1 MYDIQHVLYTIGT
14 SVFQN
19 AAKATLVRVAISPVL
34 PAPLVSCVVVN
45 VFQSAVEKIATM
57 SVDVQMISKIHQHKY
72 TQVYTEE
79 RNGSFS
85 RFYIIFVSLYLAFQ
99 KQTNMYFLCI
109 CLFA

>member
-1 MYDIQHVLYTIGT
+1 MLHCKGHRLFIFGFYNTEVHKVSFVMCRVYVLYTIGT

-57 SVDVQMISKIHQHKY
+57 SVDVQTIK
-72 TQVYTEE
+72 
-79 RNGSFS
+79 
-85 RFYIIFVSLYLAFQ
+85 
-99 KQTNMYFLCI
+99 
-109 CLFA
+109 